1 MKQKTKIKDLQKKNA
16 TKLLQKERADTNST
30 VSNEEIESTVRFLF
44 KKRYHILMILRQV
57 PTTAKKK
64 ITSYTSAALGIEK
77 EVRLLNSLYEANSV
91 TLK

>member
-1 MKQKTKIKDLQKKNA
+1 
-16 TKLLQKERADTNST
+16 
-30 VSNEEIESTVRFLF
+30 
-44 KKRYHILMILRQV
+44 MILRQV